1 MAIYETLM
9 AMKLAANFTRGN
21 ILYAYAK
28 NINLRVC
35 NTFCLSLKLKLLN

>member
-28 NINLRVC
+28 NINLHVC